1 MGIRYRNIYSA
12 IHPSGRC
19 FAYAQHDGKQSRHV
33 IASETKQ
40 SRRLEYGR
48 LYSRSAFYCG
58 VNVALKLSAEF
69 CRHVVK
75 IVIDV
80 LFHGERFGY
89 IEVDRLLTVASDNAV
104 GFTFH

>member
-1 MGIRYRNIYSA
+1 MGSYGHMLCRNTYSA
-12 IHPSGRC
+12 VTHPFGRC
-19 FAYAQHDGKQSRHV
+19 FAYAQHDGRQSRHV
-33 IASETKQ
+33 ITSEKTSEKA
-40 SRRLEYGR
+40 GT
-48 LYSRSAFYCG
+48 
-58 VNVALKLSAEF
+58 LSAEF

>member
-33 IASETKQ
+33 ITSEKTSEK
-40 SRRLEYGR
+40 
-48 LYSRSAFYCG
+48 ADT
-58 VNVALKLSAEF
+58 LKLSAEF